1 MTKDELHSPPEDSV
15 KISQFDHVRPVIGA
29 DGTPYGYY
37 RAIRDLALEQEQMVH
52 WCESNDG
59 FWLVLGHKECVEI
72 ARLPEAFSNREPTLP
87 RYATDEPFMI
97 AAQDDPEHRIAR
109 ALVNRPFN
117 PVGVRQYEDSVRE
130 NVNLLV
136 DGIIAD
142 GSADLAK
149 VIAKPIPAM
158 VTALIMGLPAE
169 EGPKFSRW
177 VADVAEGH
185 LIDPEAA
192 AKNIAEMYA
201 YFDETVRRHRAN
213 PGTDILSYVI
223 NAEVDGRTFNEKE
236 LKGFCT
242 LLMVGGIDNTY
253 RLIASMLCHL
263 GRDHDLRRKLVNRPD
278 LIPSSVQEFLR
289 YYSPACN
296 SRLVTRDIEIHG
308 VKMKA
313 GDMVL
318 NANPI
323 ANRDPREFDRPD
335 KFIVDRL
342 PNNHLG
348 LGIGVHRCLGAH
360 LITLEAKLVLEEFLR
375 RMPEYEV
382 DEDVGP
388 TWAPGFIAG
397 MSSVPV
403 KFTPGK
409 PAKNSEGRQRAAV
422 QAWLDNARSA

>member
-1 MTKDELHSPPEDSV
+1 MASTIRARPETTPLIE
-15 KISQFDHVRPVIGA
+15 KFDHVRPRIGA
-29 DGTPYGYY
+29 DGTPYEYY
-37 RAIRDLALEQEQMVH
+37 QAIRDDALGSGQMVH

-59 FWLVLGHKECVEI
+59 FWLVLGHQECVEI
-72 ARLPEAFSNREPTLP
+72 ARRSDVFSNREPTLP
-87 RYATDEPFMI
+87 RYATSEPFMI
-97 AAQDDPEHRIAR
+97 AGQDDPDHRAAR

-117 PVGVRQYEDSVRE
+117 PAGVRQYEETIRE
-130 NVNLLV
+130 NINLLV

-142 GSADLAK
+142 GQADLAR

-185 LIDPEAA
+185 LVDPVRAA
-192 AKNIAEMYA
+192 RNIADMYA
-201 YFDETVRRHRAN
+201 YFDETVTHHRAH
-213 PGTDILSYVI
+213 PGSDILSYVVH
-223 NAEVDGRTFNEKE
+223 AQVDGRAFSHEE

-263 GRDHDLRRKLVNRPD
+263 GRDHDLRRRLVKEPA
-278 LIPSSVQEFLR
+278 LIPSAVQEFLR
-289 YYSPACN
+289 FYSPACN
-296 SRLVTRDIEIHG
+296 SRLVTADIDIHG
-308 VKMKA
+308 VSMKA

-323 ANRDPREFDRPD
+323 ANRDPRVFADPDHFIPDRS
-335 KFIVDRL
+335 

-360 LITLEAKLVLEEFLR
+360 LIALEAKIVLEEFLER
-375 RMPEYEV
+375 VPEYEV
-382 DEDVGP
+382 NEEIGP
-388 TWAPGFIAG
+388 SWAPGFIAG
-397 MSSVPV
+397 MAAVPV
-403 KFTPGK
+403 KFK
-409 PAKNSEGRQRAAV
+409 PDQPRFAGGGRQQAAV
-422 QAWLDNARSA
+422 DAWLNDARP